1 MKKRNKALVLLLAA
15 ALLAALLAG
24 CGGSAGP
31 TNMSAAAGESWAPE
45 TPSASPEEIGWDDS
59 AEYDYGSAVTNGTDT
74 SAVLQPDPSRKI
86 IYTATLTLEST
97 EYEQARSA
105 LLSAAAAA
113 GGYVER
119 SSQYGSAEA
128 GDRWVELTLR
138 IPSDHYND
146 FLTAAENAASLLRKD
161 ESTQDITAEYVD
173 VAARLKTLRTQE
185 QRLQELAEQAE
196 TLEDLLAIE
205 QRLSDVQYQIESY
218 TAQQRVYDDQIDYS
232 TVTVTLNEVRVYTPT
247 KRGFGSRI
255 VSAFQNSWSD
265 FGEDVQDFVVGLV
278 YALPALL
285 LLGVIVVVVLIVVRK
300 GRKKAAARKAER
312 AERAQ
317 QAKDASPDAA
327 GPGEDGP
334 DGDGQPPKYS
344 YHK

>member
-1 MKKRNKALVLLLAA
+1 MKKQHKVLALLLTA
-15 ALLAALLAG
+15 ALLTALLAG
-24 CGGSAGP
+24 CGGSGGGP
-31 TNMSAAAGESWAPE
+31 ANMSAAAGDAWASE
-45 TPSASPEEIGWDDS
+45 PSAPQASPEEIGWDDS
-59 AEYDYGSAVTNGTDT
+59 ANYDYGSAAAEGAGSN
-74 SAVLQPDPSRKI
+74 ALLQPDPNRKI

-97 EYEQARSA
+97 EYEQARAA

-128 GDRWVELTLR
+128 QDRWVELTLR

-146 FLTAAENAASLLRKD
+146 FLTAAENAAGLLRKD
-161 ESTQDITAEYVD
+161 ESTEDITAEYVD

-232 TVTVTLNEVRVYTPT
+232 TVTVTLNEVRVYTPVE
-247 KRGFGSRI
+247 RGFGSRI
-255 VSAFQNSWSD
+255 ISAFQNSWAD
-265 FGEDVQDFVVGLV
+265 FGDSVQDFVVGLV

-285 LLGVIVVVVLIVVRK
+285 LLGVILAVVLVVVRK
-300 GRKKAAARKAER
+300 GRKKAAARKAGR
-312 AERAQ
+312 AE
-317 QAKDASPDAA
+317 QAKTPGPDAA
-327 GPGEDGP
+327 GGGGNGP
-334 DGDGQPPKYS
+334 ERDGQPPKYS